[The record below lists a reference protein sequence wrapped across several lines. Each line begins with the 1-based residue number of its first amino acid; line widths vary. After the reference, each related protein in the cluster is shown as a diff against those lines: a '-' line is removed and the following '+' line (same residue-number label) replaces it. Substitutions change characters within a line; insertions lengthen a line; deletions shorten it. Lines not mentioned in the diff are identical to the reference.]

1 MDRLSPKLEVDAPP
15 ALTPACMQVL
25 DEVLR
30 LGALSVRGN
39 HDDASLHRWRT
50 WAAAGGSKELKPQHA
65 WVQRMQPHHVEAMEA
80 LPFTIRIPD
89 YGVTIVGSGG
99 GGVPAFNIPL

>member
-1 MDRLSPKLEVDAPP
+1 M
-15 ALTPACMQVL
+15 
-25 DEVLR
+25 LR

-50 WAAAGGSKELKPQHA
+50 WAAGDGKELKPQHA
-65 WVQRMQPHHVEAMEA
+65 WVQRLQPHHVEAMEA

-89 YGVTIVGSGG
+89 YGVTIVGSASLGLA
-99 GGVPAFNIPL
+99 AFNIPLRSQCLQKWLVSGAGAFWP

>member
-1 MDRLSPKLEVDAPP
+1 MLSPKLEVDAPP
-15 ALTPACMQVL
+15 TLTPACMQVL

-50 WAAAGGSKELKPQHA
+50 WASAGGSKELKPQHA

-89 YGVTIVGSGG
+89 YGVTIVG
-99 GGVPAFNIPL
+99 